1 MTDDLDVLV
10 VGAGQAGLATGY
22 WLKQRGVSFV
32 LIDGQRTVGDS
43 WRERYDSL
51 VLFSSRAYSALPGLP
66 LGGDPAGYPGKD
78 ELADYLEHYARLMRL
93 PVRLNA
99 GVASLERRNGSFL
112 AHISTGEQIT
122 ASAVIIATGPFQKPI
137 VPSFAGKLREE
148 VMQFTAASYRGPA
161 ELPRGRV
168 LIVGDGATGRQV
180 SAELAATHEAW
191 LSGGKFRVIVP
202 QRFLGRDIIACF
214 DTTGAL
220 RADKQSLH
228 GRFVQ
233 LFDPIPGWNL
243 RRAALRRLG
252 VKTVARAID
261 ADGGEVRFAD
271 ASSEAFKAVI
281 WAIGYHDDSSWL
293 HIAEAVD
300 QNGRYIEDRGVSPV
314 PGLFYIGR
322 NWQNN
327 RASALLAGVGN
338 DAAGIADQAVA
349 FVRSEDPSA
358 ASATR
363 RESAARQSG

>member
-10 VGAGQAGLATGY
+10 IGASQAGLATGY
-22 WLKQRGVSFV
+22 FLRQRGVSFA
-32 LIDGQRTVGDS
+32 LIDRHGRIGDA
-43 WRERYDSL
+43 WRKRYDSL

-66 LGGDPAGYPGKD
+66 LSGDPAGYPGKD

-93 PVRLNA
+93 PVRLNE
-99 GVASLERRNGSFL
+99 GVVSLERHSAFL
-112 AHISTGEQIT
+112 AHTTTGERIT
-122 ASAVIIATGPFQKPI
+122 ASAVIIATGPFQKPS

-168 LIVGDGATGRQV
+168 LVVGDGATGRQV
-180 SAELAATHEAW
+180 SAELAATHEVW
-191 LSGGKFRVIVP
+191 LSAGKFRVIVP

-233 LFDPIPGWNL
+233 LFDPIPDWNL

-252 VKTVARAID
+252 VKTVLRAINAEGREVHF
-261 ADGGEVRFAD
+261 ADGL
-271 ASSEAFKAVI
+271 SEAFEAVI

-293 HIAEAVD
+293 HIPEAHD
-300 QNGRYIEDRGVSPV
+300 LKGRYIEDRGVSPV
-314 PGLFYIGR
+314 PGLFHIGR

-349 FVRSEDPSA
+349 FMHSADLSA